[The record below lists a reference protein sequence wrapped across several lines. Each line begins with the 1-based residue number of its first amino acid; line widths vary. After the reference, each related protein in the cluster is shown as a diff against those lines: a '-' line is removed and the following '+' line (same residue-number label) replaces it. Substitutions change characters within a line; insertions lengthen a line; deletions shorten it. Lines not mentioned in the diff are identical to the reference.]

1 MIDRHQLAHIINNLI
16 VNYNNNQNIE
26 RFYRKI
32 NRLTRNIA
40 IYTKYAIFDEFK
52 ITLKCIHKN
61 MINGED
67 DVTIVND
74 CIYVLRKISIN
85 LLIFI

>member
-1 MIDRHQLAHIINNLI
+1 MIDSQLLAHTINNLI
-16 VNYNNNQNIE
+16 VNYYNNQNIE

-32 NRLTRNIA
+32 NRLIRNIA
-40 IYTKYAIFDEFK
+40 LYTKYAIFDELK

-67 DVTIVND
+67 DITIVND
-74 CIYVLRKISIN
+74 CIYVLRKISIS
-85 LLIFI
+85 LLIFV